1 MNTTIIL
8 SAIVGI
14 LVWQTI
20 TLIAFALTKEN
31 EDVGLYFGMGLPLI
45 LTQTF
50 FGILRLIIRFIN
62 SKRYKRYEF
71 VDTTARYCSTAWK
84 FAKPK
89 HMKDFNFDSTS
100 TYYVIE
106 HEMKKKQNVYRGD
119 TLTPEQIENGFPGF
133 PKDYL
138 NKFKKGE

>member
-1 MNTTIIL
+1 MNTTVIL

-14 LVWQTI
+14 LIWQTI

-31 EDVGLYFGMGLPLI
+31 EDVGLYFGMGLPLF
-45 LTQTF
+45 LVQTF
-50 FGILRLIIRFIN
+50 FAILRLIIRFIN

-89 HMKDFNFDSTS
+89 HMKSFNFDSTS
-100 TYYVIE
+100 TYYVVE
-106 HEMKKKQNVYRGD
+106 HEMKKKQNIYRCD
-119 TLTPEQIENGFPGF
+119 TLTPEQIKNGFPGF
-133 PKDYL
+133 SKDYL
-138 NKFKKGE
+138 DKFKKGE

>member
-1 MNTTIIL
+1 MNTTVIL

-14 LVWQTI
+14 LIWQTI

-31 EDVGLYFGMGLPLI
+31 EDVGLRLGMGLPL
-45 LTQTF
+45 LLVQTF
-50 FGILRLIIRFIN
+50 FDVLRLIIRFIN

-71 VDTTARYCSTAWK
+71 VSTTAHYCSPVWK

-100 TYYVIE
+100 SHYVVE
-106 HEMKKKQNVYRGD
+106 HEMKKKQNIYRCD
-119 TLTPEQIENGFPGF
+119 TLTPEQIKNGFPGF
-133 PKDYL
+133 SKDYL
-138 NKFKKGE
+138 DKFKKGE